1 MHTTPDLFDEP
12 TLNLELTEQEE
23 LERHWTLPMTG
34 LEADIAD
41 LTQAL
46 EPPACPRCDAP
57 RREWL
62 QQPTYDEWR

>member
-1 MHTTPDLFDEP
+1 MSFPHVFDEP

-34 LEADIAD
+34 LEADVAD
-41 LTQAL
+41 LTHSL
-46 EPPACPRCDAP
+46 ELPACPRCDTP

-62 QQPTYDEWR
+62 QQPSYSEWE